1 MLFKSYKDDL
11 VSLQKGD
18 GITKF
23 FRNIENYPLLKKVV
37 ENVLK
42 PQGNVILKDVLNE
55 AKDDY
60 KLCPVLIMGETD
72 SDVWQ
77 VQCVTEPFTE
87 DMYRSLNMLGNNK
100 FPAGSIIYVPKK
112 AYYGEEVEDKVA
124 NTNGYKNIKDYYEFY
139 KAIYN
144 TADNNLNELCYYAI
158 SETTR
163 IMLKNF
169 VCETYG
175 WQSDLYKRVG
185 LKLKQE
191 QRNRVIGHD
200 VTFEEY
206 IQRYDSVIST
216 IDEYMEANPIQN
228 NEDEFG
234 L

>member
-1 MLFKSYKDDL
+1 MMFSKLDLITPKISLFFKGKKTHSSVFSGILTLISYIIILIISVYFSLDL
-11 VSLQKGD
+11 IKRQNPGVYFLNRFIEDAGFFPLNSSSMFHFFQFTLED
-18 GITKF
+18 NSIDIVDFNAIT
-23 FRNIENYPLLKKVV
+23 IVGLEQYI
-37 ENVLK
+37 
-42 PQGNVILKDVLNE
+42 GT
-55 AKDDY
+55 Y
-60 KLCPVLIMGETD
+60 
-72 SDVWQ
+72 
-77 VQCVTEPFTE
+77 
-87 DMYRSLNMLGNNK
+87 
-100 FPAGSIIYVPKK
+100 
-112 AYYGEEVEDKVA
+112 
-124 NTNGYKNIKDYYEFY
+124 
-139 KAIYN
+139 